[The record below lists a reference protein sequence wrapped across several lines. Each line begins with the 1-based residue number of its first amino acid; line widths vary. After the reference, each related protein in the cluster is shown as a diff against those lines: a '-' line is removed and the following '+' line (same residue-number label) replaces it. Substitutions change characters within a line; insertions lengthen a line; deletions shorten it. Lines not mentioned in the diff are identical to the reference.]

1 MFKKDPKHQRS
12 GQIKLFFPLKEL
24 LKEKVL
30 NVIHLI
36 IQRGFS
42 QFSIKL
48 PNHC

>member
-1 MFKKDPKHQRS
+1 MFKKDPKHQRI

-30 NVIHLI
+30 NVTHLI
-36 IQRGFS
+36 IPRGFS